1 MARVHGPTITSL
13 INQLIHTQ
21 EGNLSVNDEIVPK
34 KLGTKTE
41 SGYYK
46 NGWKF
51 RDVKGDGKFMQLN
64 IYTVRDGE
72 VVYEHQMMFK
82 RKRFEDFSS
91 WSLVVLKGFDDV
103 DLLKVDTPQ
112 NSEKYVIE
120 YLFAL
125 LKRAVADRNEFVDSV
140 LAKYC

>member
-1 MARVHGPTITSL
+1 
-13 INQLIHTQ
+13 
-21 EGNLSVNDEIVPK
+21 
-34 KLGTKTE
+34 
-41 SGYYK
+41 
-46 NGWKF
+46 
-51 RDVKGDGKFMQLN
+51 MQLN